1 MTSSRVLVPVAV
13 AAAVLAVVLGVL
25 AMTRWG
31 DSTTTVS
38 PGSPGSGGG
47 APGSSGTA
55 DPGATQPS
63 APAQDEPM
71 TRFTSVTRGPD
82 DTTLEVSFWG
92 GVEECYRYTVR
103 AEESAAVVRLTLD
116 ERRTHDGPCIE
127 LAQQYDRTV
136 PLEQPLGDRRV
147 VDAETGETLLGG
159 TGTAG

>member
-147 VDAETGETLLGG
+147 VDAETGETLLDG